1 MSHMPSESS
10 ELYEALRSYT
20 AAALQLVSK
29 QCPERPP
36 DLMPSP
42 YNWKR
47 ASDQRFQVYDESI
60 PYWVDCLLSHRDA
73 LHNLDEYQRV
83 LAVLRGTPDIAAQM
97 AQVVGAGVEITTLEA
112 HHITDRLIWSLAEST
127 GGLHFDG
134 HVFNEQF
141 HQLIT
146 ALRRSEFSFILL
158 VPLFGVTAESLPIAL
173 EPDVE
178 IDRMTDQEI
187 ARCLIGGMLPAPHDR
202 PSSSHMATVRSDIAV
217 RVRYDLP
224 RRVGECGEVTPN
236 PIVSGARDLA
246 INVLYTLRVFKEG
259 RISIPGML
267 NVNLPMEWPLP
278 HATQCTPANPGL
290 SQWVNKYS
298 LSQDEVK
305 GFQLFW
311 THFRRAMSTAV
322 LANAVRRFSYAS
334 ERDRPDD
341 RLVDLMIAAESLFL
355 GGESGPANRGEL
367 SYRLSLRA
375 AFFID
380 SRDYSRRQIFN
391 HMRRAYDNRSAIVH
405 GGGEP
410 RPQDLKAPNNDPMS
424 LYDFSELT
432 AGLLRIALQKGI
444 NVASGTNGPLLD
456 WNALIIPP

>member
-1 MSHMPSESS
+1 LSQMPSESS
-10 ELYEALRSYT
+10 ELYEAMRSYT

-36 DLMPSP
+36 YLMPSP
-42 YNWKR
+42 DNWKR
-47 ASDQRFQVYDESI
+47 VSDHRFQVYDESI
-60 PYWVDCLLSHRDA
+60 PYWVGCILSNRDA

-83 LAVLRGTPDIAAQM
+83 LAILRGTPDIAAQM
-97 AQVVGAGVEITTLEA
+97 DQVVRAGVEITTLEA
-112 HHITDRLIWSLAEST
+112 HRIADRLIWSLAERT
-127 GGLHFDG
+127 GGLHFDEQ
-134 HVFNEQF
+134 VFNEQF

-146 ALRRSEFSFILL
+146 DLRRSEFSFILL
-158 VPLFGVTAESLPIAL
+158 VPLFGVTAESLPIVL
-173 EPDVE
+173 EPHVE
-178 IDRMTDQEI
+178 IDRMTDEEVV
-187 ARCLIGGMLPAPHDR
+187 RCLTVGLLPDPHDR

-217 RVRYDLP
+217 RVRYYLP
-224 RRVGECGEVTPN
+224 KRVGENSEVTPN

-246 INVLYTLRVFKEG
+246 TNVLYALRVFKEG

-278 HATQCTPANPGL
+278 HATESIPANPGL
-290 SQWVNKYS
+290 SLWVNTYA
-298 LSQDEVK
+298 LSKDEAK

-322 LANAVRRFSYAS
+322 LANAVRRFSYAC

-341 RLVDLMIAAESLFL
+341 WLVDLMIAAESLFL

-380 SRDYSRRQIFN
+380 SQDYSRREVFN

-410 RPQDLKAPNNDPMS
+410 RPQDLRAPNNDPIS

-432 AGLLRIALQKGI
+432 AGLLRMALQKGI
-444 NVASGTNGPLLD
+444 NVASGANGPLLD

>member
-1 MSHMPSESS
+1 LSHMPSESS

-60 PYWVDCLLSHRDA
+60 PYWADCLLSHRDA

-97 AQVVGAGVEITTLEA
+97 DQLVGTAMGMSGLGA

-127 GGLHFDG
+127 GGLHFDEQ
-134 HVFNEQF
+134 VFNEQF

-146 ALRRSEFSFILL
+146 DLRRSKFSFIIL
-158 VPLFGVTAESLPIAL
+158 VPLFGMTAESLPIAL
-173 EPDVE
+173 EPKVE
-178 IDRMTDQEI
+178 IDRMTDEEI
-187 ARCLIGGMLPAPHDR
+187 VRCLTVGMLPDPHDR
-202 PSSSHMATVRSDIAV
+202 PSTSHVATVRSDIAV
-217 RVRYDLP
+217 RVRYYLP
-224 RRVGECGEVTPN
+224 KRVGEYSEVAPN

-246 INVLYTLRVFKEG
+246 INVLYAMRVFKAG
-259 RISIPGML
+259 RISFPGIL
-267 NVNLPMEWPLP
+267 DLNLPMEWPLP
-278 HATQCTPANPGL
+278 HATQCIPANPGL
-290 SQWVNKYS
+290 SLWVNKYT
-298 LSQDEVK
+298 LSKDEAK
-305 GFQLFW
+305 DFQRFW
-311 THFRRAMSTAV
+311 THFRRAMSTGV

-355 GGESGPANRGEL
+355 GGESGPASRGEL

-380 SRDYSRRQIFN
+380 SRDYSRRQVFN